1 MEPQIIDFYNEF
13 PHSVNVI
20 EKMNEELSEIQDENN
35 KLKEKLHEYKDPIVV
50 YEDEQEFIR
59 VKENACNR
67 FHEELH
73 KIGLT
78 PRFIHPRL
86 MYIIGD
92 LLDKLLKNNKK
103 NMITNKWI
111 FTKSRE
117 IQSLVEAMIEPM
129 IVRCILSYNL
139 IFDIIINYINK
150 MFEPEECY
158 GIVKFRCVECNKL
171 DDYLERGVCFDCRHQ
186 DSSDEYE
193 SFEEDYDY

>member
-13 PHSVNVI
+13 PHSINVI
-20 EKMNEELSEIQDENN
+20 EKMNEELSEIQDDNN
-35 KLKEKLHEYKDPIVV
+35 QLREKLNEYTDPIVI

-59 VKENACNR
+59 VKENACSD
-67 FHEELH
+67 FHDELH

-92 LLDKLLKNNKK
+92 LLDKLLKNNRK
-103 NMITNKWI
+103 NIITNKWI
-111 FTKSRE
+111 FAKSHE
-117 IQSLVEAMIEPM
+117 FQSLVEAMVEPM

-158 GIVKFRCVECNKL
+158 GIVKFRCVKCRGL
-171 DDYLERGVCFDCRHQ
+171 DDYLED
-186 DSSDEYE
+186 
-193 SFEEDYDY
+193 